1 MICKKTIKKLAN
13 TKSVWFTK
21 VFLVWIL
28 LIHAIVYTR
37 HIIIVRSHL
46 IVGSDPKPICSCTS
60 SMLVLTM
67 FAVCTLSGAVV
78 TAVIMALSINA
89 STELNWD
96 NQSRIMMS
104 YYDVVILNI
113 LQCRCSCGHCSS
125 MPTDAECQCCKEIKQ
140 VTSVTI
146 YITDIITV
154 HQQLNSLCSQIK
166 NEHVHKVN
174 NNTISKY
181 LTAITPVLINRSFK
195 QM

>member
-1 MICKKTIKKLAN
+1 MPNSNTTNVSLFYKSCRITVRLNATLSCMICKKTIKKLAN

-60 SMLVLTM
+60 SMLVLTV

-104 YYDVVILNI
+104 WYWIFCNAGVVVDTV
-113 LQCRCSCGHCSS
+113 LQC
-125 MPTDAECQCCKEIKQ
+125 
-140 VTSVTI
+140 
-146 YITDIITV
+146 
-154 HQQLNSLCSQIK
+154 QLMQN
-166 NEHVHKVN
+166 VN
-174 NNTISKY
+174 VVKKS
-181 LTAITPVLINRSFK
+181 NR
-195 QM
+195 